1 MKIEDLIEK
10 DKQKQVNP
18 FAFTRLQAR
27 LNEKNKTSNFLLLH
41 SLQILSILLV
51 FAFSINSFYQ
61 VNKEEELSVQK
72 ESFEQFAEE
81 NCFDILVNYY
91 PAILFE

>member
-1 MKIEDLIEK
+1 
-10 DKQKQVNP
+10 
-18 FAFTRLQAR
+18 
-27 LNEKNKTSNFLLLH
+27 
-41 SLQILSILLV
+41 V

-91 PAILFE
+91 PTILFE